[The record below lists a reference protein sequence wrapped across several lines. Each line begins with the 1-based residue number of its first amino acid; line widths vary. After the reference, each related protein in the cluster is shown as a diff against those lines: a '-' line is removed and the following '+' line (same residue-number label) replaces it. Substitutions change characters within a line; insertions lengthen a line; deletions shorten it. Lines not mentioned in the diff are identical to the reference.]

1 MRARSVRV
9 ATTIAAIVVS
19 VTTGVAISTAASAAA
34 ADEAAN
40 AVTRTAASPRA
51 DAAQRLAVRRNVA
64 QLRAGITTLAAEATR
79 LDDVNAVKKLQRA
92 YGYYIDK
99 GFWGEAAALFADDA
113 TFESGV
119 DGVYAGR
126 ARIRARLMLA
136 GGGNPGPGL
145 PYGQIYHRMQLQPL
159 IDIAPDGRTAW
170 GRWRE
175 IALLGH
181 FHHDAEWGGGVYE
194 NEYVKQDG
202 VWKILKLHYYPNF
215 VAPYD
220 TGWAKLAPVEGD
232 WKSAAGRALPADRPP
247 TARYQPFPA
256 AFTPPFHYR
265 NPVTGASRADR
276 AYSREAAALEAA
288 ARRLG
293 SAGSAGSAGPAG
305 ASGRPEVREAQKE
318 VQALAQLAARAARDL
333 ALLESQRQ
341 IENLQAA
348 YGYYIDKGLWN
359 EADALFSRNATYEYG
374 QQGVYVGRAH
384 IRKALGLMGPSGLES
399 GQLNDYPML
408 QPIVEVAPD
417 NRTARARWRSDVMLA
432 KDGKGEWGEGEYDNE
447 YVNDHGVWKIAKLHF
462 YVTFFARY
470 DEGWGPGDIPLQGPS
485 AAVPPDRP
493 PTEVYRSL
501 PGVYTPPYP
510 YPNPVTGAVPS
521 IEQDVHG
528 PSSLPAS
535 LLEVEASADRLAHR
549 VELLRDHAQIDR
561 VQRAYGYYVDK
572 AQWPQIAAL
581 FAPGGTYEIGGRGI
595 FIGPKRVL
603 EYLVTGLGPIGMS
616 TREGEILNHQQ
627 FQGIVDVAPDG
638 KTAKGRWTAFI
649 MGGTAKGSGIWGD
662 ALYENTYVKD
672 HGVWKF
678 AHVRAAFNM
687 YAPYKGG
694 WRDGAV
700 PNTRPDS
707 FAPPPDLPPSHVYL
721 TYPSFY
727 VLPFHYVNP
736 VTGEPAPPPN
746 PAAGGVAPMQLYA
759 PR

>member
-1 MRARSVRV
+1 MHTCSARAALV
-9 ATTIAAIVVS
+9 AVVAAVA
-19 VTTGVAISTAASAAA
+19 GVAISTGA
-34 ADEAAN
+34 
-40 AVTRTAASPRA
+40 RA
-51 DAAQRLAVRRNVA
+51 TQPKPAAQRKDVA
-64 QLRAGITTLAAEATR
+64 ALKTAITTLAAEATR

-99 GFWGEAAALFADDA
+99 GFWGDAAALFADDA

-119 DGVYAGR
+119 DGVYIGK

-145 PYGQIYHRMQLQPL
+145 PYGEIYHRMQLQPV
-159 IDIAPDGRTAW
+159 IDIAPDGKTAW

-181 FHHDAEWGGGVYE
+181 FHHDAEWGSGVYE

-220 TGWAKLAPVEGD
+220 TGWAKLAPVSGD
-232 WKSAAGRALPADRPP
+232 WKSATGKALPADRPP
-247 TARYQPFPA
+247 TVRYQPFPA
-256 AFTPPFHYR
+256 VFTPPFHYR
-265 NPVTGASRADR
+265 NPVTGASATDR
-276 AYSREAAALEAA
+276 AYSREAVALGAV

-293 SAGSAGSAGPAG
+293 SARLGESTSAGSAG
-305 ASGRPEVREAQKE
+305 ASGRSRARAAQQEVR
-318 VQALAQLAARAARDL
+318 ALAQLTARAAHQL
-333 ALLESQRQ
+333 ALLESQQ
-341 IENLQAA
+341 HIEKLQAA
-348 YGYYIDKGLWN
+348 YGYYIDKGLWS
-359 EADALFSRNATYEYG
+359 EAASLFSRHATYEYG

-384 IRKALGLMGPSGLES
+384 IRKALGLMGPRGLES

-417 NRTARARWRSDVMLA
+417 NHTARARWRSDVMLA
-432 KDGKGEWGEGEYDNE
+432 KDGKGEWGEGEYNNE

-470 DEGWGPGDIPLQGPS
+470 DEGWGPGDIPMQGPS

-501 PGVYTPPYP
+501 PGVYTPAYP
-510 YPNPVTGAVPS
+510 YANPVTGAVPS

-528 PSSLPAS
+528 PASLPAS

-549 VELLRDHAQIDR
+549 VELLSDHAQIDR
-561 VQRAYGYYVDK
+561 MQRAYGYYVDK
-572 AQWPQIAAL
+572 AQWPDIAAL
-581 FAPGGTYEIGGRGI
+581 FAPDGTYEIGGRGI

-616 TREGEILNHQQ
+616 TREGVVINHQQ

-649 MGGTAKGSGIWGD
+649 MGGTPKGPGIWGD
-662 ALYENTYVKD
+662 ALYENRYVKD

-687 YAPYKGG
+687 YALYKGG
-694 WRDGAV
+694 WRTNAV

-707 FAPPPDLPPSHVYL
+707 FPPPPDLPPSDVYL

-727 VLPFHYVNP
+727 VLPFHYLNP
-736 VTGEPAPPPN
+736 VTGRSPPPVN
-746 PAAGGVAPMQLYA
+746 PAAGGVAPMSRYA
-759 PR
+759 HAGTEAVHTSARGQ